1 MNRTGRQGAVA
12 LVAEGGDAGH
22 IQQSRVLRAVRRVAT
37 DAAFSLDRSVFED
50 ERSADICVALGAD
63 GIHIG
68 GGLQIR
74 GQCCAVWVVTIAA
87 LNQAFL
93 HLVVEGHGELGLDLC
108 VALEAESRLR
118 RLEQGILLAAVD
130 VVTSEATDIAFRMR
144 AALKVRVFA
153 LVTAKALLIDF
164 FG

>member
-1 MNRTGRQGAVA
+1 
-12 LVAEGGDAGH
+12 
-22 IQQSRVLRAVRRVAT
+22 
-37 DAAFSLDRSVFED
+37 
-50 ERSADICVALGAD
+50 
-63 GIHIG
+63 
-68 GGLQIR
+68 
-74 GQCCAVWVVTIAA
+74 
-87 LNQAFL
+87 
-93 HLVVEGHGELGLDLC
+93 VEGHGELGLDLC